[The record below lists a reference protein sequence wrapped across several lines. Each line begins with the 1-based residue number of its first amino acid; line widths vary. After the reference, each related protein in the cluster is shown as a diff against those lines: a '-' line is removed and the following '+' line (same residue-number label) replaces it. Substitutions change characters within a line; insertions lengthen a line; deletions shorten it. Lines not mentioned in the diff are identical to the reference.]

1 MNCEFKELKYKIVLH
16 YTNTYKNP
24 TCNSCYKKINLEE
37 DIPICK
43 NNNSILCIDCENVFG
58 EFYNL
63 PI

>member
-1 MNCEFKELKYKIVLH
+1 MNCEFKELKYKIVLS
-16 YTNTYKNP
+16 YNDKFKNP